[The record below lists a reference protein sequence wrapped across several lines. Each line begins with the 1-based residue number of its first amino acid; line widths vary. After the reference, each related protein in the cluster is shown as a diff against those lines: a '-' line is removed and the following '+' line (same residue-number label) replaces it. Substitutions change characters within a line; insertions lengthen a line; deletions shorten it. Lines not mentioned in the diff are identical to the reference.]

1 MITLY
6 ITRHGETEWNKEK
19 RMQGWLDSNLTESGI
34 KNAVSLGERLKE
46 TEFTAIYS
54 SPSGRT
60 KATTSLIRGERDIP
74 VIYDENL
81 KEIKLGQWEGRTHA
95 SIKEMY
101 QTEFESFWNTPL
113 QYTSVG
119 GETFEE
125 TRARASQVLDRIKRE
140 YKSGNMLIV
149 THSVVIKCL
158 FSFFKNSSIETLWDP
173 PYIHDTSLTIV
184 EMNEDGFKLI
194 LEGDITHLESVNFI

>member
-6 ITRHGETEWNKEK
+6 ITRHGETEWNTEK
-19 RMQGWLDSNLTESGI
+19 RMQGWLDSNLTENGI
-34 KNAVSLGERLKE
+34 KNAISLGERLKE
-46 TEFTAIYS
+46 TELTAIYS
-54 SPSGRT
+54 SSSGRT
-60 KATTSLIRGERDIP
+60 KATTNLIRGARDIP

-81 KEIKLGQWEGRTHA
+81 REIKLGQWEGKTHT

-101 QTEFESFWNTPL
+101 QSEYESFWNAPHLFKT
-113 QYTSVG
+113 VG

-125 TRARASQVLDRIKRE
+125 TRARAVQVLNRIKGE
-140 YKSGNMLIV
+140 YKSGNILIV

-158 FSFFKNSSIETLWDP
+158 YSFFKNSPIETLWDP

-184 EMNEDGFKLI
+184 EMNKDGFKLV
-194 LEGDITHLESVNFI
+194 LEGDITHLQSPNFI